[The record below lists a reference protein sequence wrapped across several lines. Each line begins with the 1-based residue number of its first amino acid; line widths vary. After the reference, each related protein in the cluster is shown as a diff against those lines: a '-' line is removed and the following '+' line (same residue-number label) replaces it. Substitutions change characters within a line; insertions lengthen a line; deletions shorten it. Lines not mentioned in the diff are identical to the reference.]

1 MFTEEEIQEMTNS
14 IPKYTPEEREEI
26 YQKQKE
32 RILNS
37 TDENYF
43 YGMIFYMD
51 LIDDGKGN
59 LNPQLG
65 NFTEKFKKED
75 YDNINKYFDGKLPSL
90 TEAEELINKYSI
102 K

>member
-1 MFTEEEIQEMTNS
+1 MFTEEQIKKFQNNL
-14 IPKYTPEEREEI
+14 PKYTPEEREEI
-26 YQKQKE
+26 YQKHKE
-32 RILNS
+32 SILNS

-59 LNPQLG
+59 LNPQLRS
-65 NFTEKFKKED
+65 FTEKFKKED
-75 YDNINKYFDGKLPSL
+75 YDNINKYFADKLPSL
-90 TEAEELINKYSI
+90 IEAEELINKYSI